1 MKNIK
6 QWYLST
12 YKEDKELGNQIS
24 ESATFEGLEL
34 NIPNVYDYINV
45 LDSIVRERVF
55 SELAERI
62 GATYEYVYNEW
73 RNN

>member
-24 ESATFEGLEL
+24 ESATFEGLEM
-34 NIPNVYDYINV
+34 NISNVYDYINV